1 MKLSKRMVH
10 CATITVL
17 GAAIIAPQIS
27 EAGPKKAKPLLAS
40 MVFDA
45 EKRKKTK
52 SSIGQRMSYSLYASM
67 RFQDERNRIRDD
79 NVDDRNEESAL
90 YLGFVG
96 RADLGRGMIAF
107 GHGELDAR
115 SKTTHIRSYGMI
127 SHWTTKEA
135 FISLKVSPNAR
146 LTFGRLRFS
155 DLNKWGADAAVDGIH
170 YGHKTADRVT
180 ELAAIKAIDDNASSY
195 LMAHHGRVKNKIS
208 YGALALIENQNEDTR
223 FHLTGYANTVV
234 SQRFS
239 YELNAGVVAGDAANG
254 KSIGFGADLR
264 TLHKFGKSQLNPQ
277 VMFGF
282 AAATEGYRQ
291 SGLQSNKTYNKGQTQ
306 VHRYGYAFQPDLTNL
321 AVGSVA
327 IGIRPSRKFSLD
339 LGLHVYGQLK
349 KSNVGP
355 NARLLGATTGNSAF
369 LGTEIS
375 LVGAWRPNKKSKVE
389 FGVGHFNPGPAF
401 VDQSSATRVY
411 MRMTISF

>member
-1 MKLSKRMVH
+1 MKISKRMVH
-10 CATITVL
+10 CAKIAVL
-17 GAAIIAPQIS
+17 GAAIVAPQIS
-27 EAGPKKAKPLLAS
+27 NAGPKKAKPLLAS
-40 MVFDA
+40 MVFDV

-52 SSIGQRMSYSLYASM
+52 QPIGQRLSYSLYTSL
-67 RFQDERNRIRDD
+67 RFQDERNRRRDD
-79 NVDDRNEESAL
+79 DVDDRNVESAL

-115 SKTTHIRSYGMI
+115 SKNTHIRSYEMT
-127 SHWTTKEA
+127 SRWTTKEA
-135 FISLKVSPNAR
+135 FVSFKVSPNAR
-146 LTFGRLRFS
+146 ITFGRLRFS

-170 YGHKTADRVT
+170 YGHKTTDRVI
-180 ELAAIKAIDDNASSY
+180 EFAAIKAIDDDASSY

-208 YGALALIENQNEDTR
+208 YGALALIESRDEDTQ
-223 FHLTGYANTVV
+223 FHLTGYANAVV

-239 YELNAGVVAGDAANG
+239 YELNVGVVACDVANG

-264 TLHKFGKSQLNPQ
+264 TLHKFGKSQMNPQ

-282 AAATEGYRQ
+282 SAATRGYRQ

-327 IGIRPSRKFSLD
+327 IGIRPSRKLSVD

-349 KSNVGP
+349 KSTFGP
-355 NARLLGATTGNSAF
+355 NARFQGATTGNSVF

-375 LVGAWRPNKKSKVE
+375 LVGAWHPNRKSKVE

-401 VDQSSATRVY
+401 ADQSSATRVY
-411 MRMTISF
+411 MRMTVSL